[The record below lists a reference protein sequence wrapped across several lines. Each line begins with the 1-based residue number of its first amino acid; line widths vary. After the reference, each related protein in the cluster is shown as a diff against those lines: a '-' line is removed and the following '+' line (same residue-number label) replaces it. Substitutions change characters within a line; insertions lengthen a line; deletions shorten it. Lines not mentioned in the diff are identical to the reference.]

1 MNEQTK
7 TNPELIE
14 EISALTQRIRGL
26 EQSLSERKQAMVAL
40 RENEVR
46 CCTILMSIE
55 DGYFE
60 VDLAGNFTF
69 FNDSVCRMLGYSQ
82 AELLG
87 MNSRQYTDEENG
99 QKLYQ
104 VFNKIFRT
112 GEPARGFDHEIIR
125 KDGTRLYIESSA
137 SLIRNIYSHP
147 VGFRG
152 IMRNITGRRRA
163 EEALRKSKERF
174 QAIFKQT
181 AVGVAETE
189 MVTGRFLTVNR
200 RLCELVGR
208 SEEELLATT
217 FQAITHPDDLHLHE
231 EKTALLLAG
240 KIEHYTLEKRYV
252 SKDGAIIW
260 VNLKVSPIRKP
271 GDEPARN
278 IVVVEDITE
287 RKRIE
292 DEIWEMSFADR
303 LTEHSSSG

>member
-1 MNEQTK
+1 MNGQTK

-40 RENEVR
+40 RENEAR

-60 VDLAGNFTF
+60 VDTAGNFTF
-69 FNDSVCRMLGYSQ
+69 FNDSVCRMLGYSR

-87 MNSRQYTDEENG
+87 MNNRQYTDKENG
-99 QKLYQ
+99 KKLYQ
-104 VFNKIFRT
+104 AFNKIFRT
-112 GEPARGFDHEIIR
+112 GEPSKGVVHEIIR
-125 KDGTRLYIESSA
+125 KDGTKLYMESSA
-137 SLIRNIYSHP
+137 SLIRNIYGHP

-163 EEALRKSKERF
+163 EEALLKSKERF

-200 RLCELVGR
+200 RFCELVGR

-217 FQAITHPDDLHLHE
+217 FLTITHPDDLHLHE
-231 EKTALLLAG
+231 EKMALLLTG
-240 KIEHYTLEKRYV
+240 KIEHFTLEKRYI
-252 SKDGAIIW
+252 SKDGATIW
-260 VNLKVSPIRKP
+260 VNLRVSPIRKP
-271 GDEPARN
+271 GDEPGRN

-292 DEIWEMSFADR
+292 EEIWEMSFADKPM
-303 LTEHSSSG
+303 

>member
-40 RENEVR
+40 RENEAR
-46 CCTILMSIE
+46 YYTILMSID

-60 VDLAGNFTF
+60 VDIAGNFTF
-69 FNDSVCRMLGYSQ
+69 FNDSVCRMLGYSR

-87 MNSRQYTDEENG
+87 MNNRQYTDKENG

-112 GEPARGFDHEIIR
+112 GEPSKGFDHEIIR
-125 KDGTRLYIESSA
+125 KDGTTLYIESSA

-174 QAIFKQT
+174 HAIFKQT

-200 RLCELVGR
+200 RLCELVCR

-240 KIEHYTLEKRYV
+240 KIEHYTLEKRYI

-271 GDEPARN
+271 GEEPGRN

-292 DEIWEMSFADR
+292 DEIWEMSFGDR
-303 LTEHSSSG
+303 LMDLQ